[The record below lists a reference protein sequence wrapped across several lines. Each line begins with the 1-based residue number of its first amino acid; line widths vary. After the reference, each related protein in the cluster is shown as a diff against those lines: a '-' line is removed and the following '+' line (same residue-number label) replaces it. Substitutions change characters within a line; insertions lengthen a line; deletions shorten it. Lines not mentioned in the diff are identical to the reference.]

1 MLETRAAIRWN
12 NDKIRLF
19 FVPFRNN
26 FLLLRERTRPIASAI
41 RLRRVCIVEYESRIR
56 DRPGRLVR
64 NFRQNNPFRSNERI
78 SQDFLSKRSYQ
89 K

>member
-41 RLRRVCIVEYESRIR
+41 RLRRVYR
-56 DRPGRLVR
+56 
-64 NFRQNNPFRSNERI
+64 
-78 SQDFLSKRSYQ
+78 
-89 K
+89 